1 MLIRIIAAVLFFL
14 SSQLCANE
22 DCTLRD
28 ETSKMKVDLA
38 EISFQK
44 DGMYWFLK
52 NQPIKILALQCE
64 NGTYTAIVPKNIVED
79 VLGVWRCFCGWYNS
93 RFDHH
98 CVRCGR
104 RRP

>member
-38 EISFQK
+38 ENFI
-44 DGMYWFLK
+44 
-52 NQPIKILALQCE
+52 
-64 NGTYTAIVPKNIVED
+64 PKRRD
-79 VLGVWRCFCGWYNS
+79 VLVFEKSADQNFGLAV
-93 RFDHH
+93 
-98 CVRCGR
+98 
-104 RRP
+104 

>member
-14 SSQLCANE
+14 SSQLCAKE
-22 DCTLRD
+22 DCSRV

-52 NQPIKILALQCE
+52 NQPVKILALQCE
-64 NGTYTAIVPKNIVED
+64 NGTYTAVVPKNIVED

-98 CVRCGR
+98 CARCGR
-104 RRP
+104 AKP